1 MLFIGYQ
8 PVLQSVE
15 GLMQEAVGSL
25 AGMDL
30 NRIQQ
35 QQHGYWEGDLAPQLH
50 QLPKFTV
57 SGIEVFPLSSCA
69 AV

>member
-8 PVLQSVE
+8 PVFQSVE
-15 GLMQEAVGSL
+15 GLMKEAVGSL

-35 QQHGYWEGDLAPQLH
+35 QQHGYWEGDLAPELHRQLKTAI
-50 QLPKFTV
+50 P
-57 SGIEVFPLSSCA
+57 IEVCGRRAGS
-69 AV
+69 